1 MGFDNPFEFDGLWL
15 KGNLHTHTTLSD
27 GRLTPQGRVDA
38 YRARGYDFL
47 ALTDHDR
54 LADTESLVA
63 GGLILIRGIEF
74 GCGNPIG
81 GQPYHVVGLDLPATF
96 QSPGTRHV
104 QTLVDAINSA
114 GGKAILAHPYWC
126 GQNIKD
132 LEIVEDYLG
141 VEVYNATCHRAI
153 GKGTSAVHW
162 DDLLSQ
168 HKPVL
173 GFAVDDAH
181 HETRDAF
188 QGWVVA
194 RCAERSTRGIM
205 DALVAG
211 RFYSTC
217 GPAFESIRVADQRV
231 TVRSSPVAS
240 ISLVCDGSQGGHAFR
255 EDGQPITEAE
265 FRLGGHEVFARVE
278 CTDGAGR
285 TAWSNP
291 VHWRNG

>member
-1 MGFDNPFEFDGLWL
+1 MVFDNPFEAEGEWL

-27 GRLTPQGRVDA
+27 GRSTPQGRVDA

-47 ALTDHDR
+47 ALTDHER
-54 LADTESLVA
+54 LADIESLRA
-63 GGLILIRGIEF
+63 DGLLVIRGIEF
-74 GCGNPIG
+74 GCANPIG
-81 GQPYHVVGLDLPATF
+81 GHSYHLVGLDLPATF
-96 QSPGTRHV
+96 QPPGTRHI
-104 QTLVDAINSA
+104 QTVVDAINAA

-126 GQNIKD
+126 GQSIKD

-141 VEVYNATCHRAI
+141 VEVYNATCHRGI

-168 HKPVL
+168 RKPVL

-181 HETRDAF
+181 HETRDAY
-188 QGWVVA
+188 QGWVMA
-194 RCAERSTRGIM
+194 KCAERSKQAVM
-205 DALVAG
+205 DALVRG
-211 RFYSTC
+211 RFYATC
-217 GPAFESIRVADQRV
+217 GPTIESIRVDGNRV
-231 TVRSSPVAS
+231 TVRCSPVAA
-240 ISLVCDGSQGGHAFR
+240 ISLICDGARGGHVFR

-265 FRLGGHEVFARVE
+265 LRLGGSEIFARVE